1 MERWRLGSASLKT
14 VSTNWEHVYM
24 RPEVNWNWFEI
35 SNHLK
40 SFSVY
45 MAVSLRSTLR
55 SQTPFK
61 NLTFP
66 WNKCHYVEL
75 EPLRI
80 QTTKT
85 YTAFLKK
92 DKYLKKKKNLVN
104 QSDLASKFDLPESK
118 AFFANSFPKRIII
131 ILIIYL
137 HHLGGCIRQIKRQI
151 YLWFLSGK
159 VHKTLHW

>member
-1 MERWRLGSASLKT
+1 MYKMVLFRIIQAQNQNIE
-14 VSTNWEHVYM
+14 
-24 RPEVNWNWFEI
+24 F
-35 SNHLK
+35 
-40 SFSVY
+40 F
-45 MAVSLRSTLR
+45 
-55 SQTPFK
+55 
-61 NLTFP
+61 TFP

-104 QSDLASKFDLPESK
+104 QSDLASKFDISESK

-151 YLWFLSGK
+151 YLWFHSGK
-159 VHKTLHW
+159 VHTQNITLINLHAITFYVYYAMNDNPRILL